1 MLFLYFCDMVI
12 IIGAGLSGLLT
23 AYRLQEQGIPYT
35 ILEARSR
42 VGGRIHTLY
51 NEKQAPVEMGAT
63 WFGDYHT
70 EVVRLL
76 EELDIPK
83 FKQHMDATVFYEPVG
98 SNGAQQVKIP
108 PQAASYRVA
117 GGTSALINT
126 IYDKLN
132 GANVLLNQSV
142 KSIHYLNNKV
152 QVLSKDTFEGDVVVL
167 ALPPKLWA
175 SQINF
180 EPQLSDNLNQL
191 SLQTHT
197 WMEDSIKVAITY
209 PTPFWKEEQK
219 PSTLFSNI
227 GPVTEFYNHE
237 NIEKSKF
244 ALCGF
249 INASYS
255 NLSNDERQ
263 TLVVNQLVSVFGTSA
278 QKYTAYH
285 ECVWSKEPQ
294 THVASENPL
303 FPHQNNGNPLFRES
317 LWNDSLFI
325 SSSES
330 AKEFPGYMDG
340 AIASANETAAKIIKR
355 LDL

>member
-1 MLFLYFCDMVI
+1 MVI

-42 VGGRIHTLY
+42 IGGRIHTLY

-76 EELDIPK
+76 EELDIPR
-83 FKQHMDATVFYEPVG
+83 FTQHMDATVFYEPVG
-98 SNGAQQVKIP
+98 SNGAQQVEIP

-117 GGTSALINT
+117 GGTSALINA
-126 IYDKLN
+126 IYDKLDS
-132 GANVLLNQSV
+132 ANVLLNQSV
-142 KSIHYLNNKV
+142 KSIRYLNNKV
-152 QVLSKDTFEGDVVVL
+152 QVLSKKTFEGDVVVL

-175 SQINF
+175 SQISF
-180 EPQLSDNLNQL
+180 EPQLSDNLKQL

-209 PTPFWKEEQK
+209 PTPFWKEAQK
-219 PSTLFSNI
+219 PSSLFSNI

-255 NLSNDERQ
+255 KLRNEERQ
-263 TLVVNQLVSVFGTSA
+263 KLVINQLVTVFGTSA
-278 QKYTAYH
+278 QEYTAYH

-294 THVASENPL
+294 THVVSKSPL

-317 LWNDSLFI
+317 LWNNSLFI

-340 AIASANETAAKIIKR
+340 AISSANETATKIIKR
-355 LDL
+355 LSL

>member
-1 MLFLYFCDMVI
+1 MVI

-23 AYRLQEQGIPYT
+23 AYRLQAQGIPYT

-42 VGGRIHTLY
+42 IGGRIHTLY

-76 EELDIPK
+76 EELDIPT
-83 FKQHMDATVFYEPVG
+83 FKQHMDDTVFYEPVG

-117 GGTSALINT
+117 GGTSALINA
-126 IYDKLN
+126 IYNKLDS
-132 GANVLLNQSV
+132 AKVLLNQSV
-142 KSIHYLNNKV
+142 NTIRYINNKV
-152 QVLSKDTFEGDVVVL
+152 HVFSKETFEGDVVVL
-167 ALPPKLWA
+167 ALPPKLWV

-180 EPQLSDNLNQL
+180 EPKLSDNINQL

-209 PTPFWKEEQK
+209 PTPFWKTAQK

-249 INASYS
+249 INTSYS
-255 NLSNDERQ
+255 NLSNEERQ

-278 QKYTAYH
+278 QDYTAYH

-294 THVASENPL
+294 TYVASEITL

-317 LWNDSLFI
+317 LWDDTLFI

-340 AIASANETAAKIIKR
+340 AISSANETAIKIIKR